1 VFLLI
6 LHKMTRFLITI
17 LITFSFSAK
26 ITSQVKNLD
35 SFYLDKI
42 NYYKNINNDSLFFYC
57 KKLEQSDNI
66 CKSLEGS
73 TGKSYGFYRK
83 KDYDK
88 AESISLKVIKQV
100 DSILKHKDL
109 TCLLDRKIAALNRLF
124 WIKKNQE
131 KYQEAFAILIQKEDL
146 IVNHPVKDDVN
157 FRNLLGL
164 TLSKAVIKNKLDMQ
178 GKAKSILLQSLSE
191 AKNPILK
198 NIQKD
203 EFFLHWKANS
213 YNCLG
218 NTYVS
223 LNNQHPNKAFLDSA
237 NYYYDKAYE
246 VAKMFDPPHKDSEII
261 YNFRKTE
268 VLMKQNK
275 YQKAIDLINNYKNI
289 NNGYNYLHREYFQK
303 AICFHNLNNSDS
315 AVYYSNK
322 LLKNHKNC
330 ETSKLITIYDILS
343 KEYNNLNKLDSAFK
357 YSALTLE
364 QFNLAR
370 NNKDKTFNLFYSNNF
385 NKAQLLN
392 QEIKE
397 KEASKQKKLT
407 ISFVA
412 LLITFFIITFYL
424 LKKEKEKKKELILMI
439 NNDKAVETEKK
450 EYNIDEELENKI
462 LNEFTNAKKNL
473 DFLKPDFSINY
484 IADKLETNNTYVS
497 FVFNKHHDESFK
509 QYCTKLKIN
518 YVVEK
523 LKSDK
528 TFRKY
533 SIQAIADEI
542 GYTNASAFTRAFK
555 KHIGVTPSAFLKTL
569 DD

>member
-1 VFLLI
+1 
-6 LHKMTRFLITI
+6 MTRFLITL

-26 ITSQVKNLD
+26 ITSQTKNLD
-35 SFYLDKI
+35 SFYLDKV
-42 NYYKNINNDSLFFYC
+42 NYFKDINNDSLFYYC
-57 KKLEQSDNI
+57 EKLEQSENI
-66 CKSLEGS
+66 CKRLEGA
-73 TGKSYGFYRK
+73 TGKAYGFYREENF
-83 KDYDK
+83 DK
-88 AESISLKVIKQV
+88 AESICLKVIQQV
-100 DSILKHKDL
+100 DSLLADKFL
-109 TCLLDRKIAALNRLF
+109 TCLLDRKIAAFNRLF

-131 KYQEAFAILIQKEDL
+131 KYQEAFAILVQQESIIL
-146 IVNHPVKDDVN
+146 NHPIKDNIN
-157 FRNLLGL
+157 FRNILGL

-178 GKAKSILLQSLSE
+178 DKAKDILLQSLSE

-198 NIQKD
+198 NVQQD
-203 EFFLHWKANS
+203 EFFLQWKANS

-223 LNNQHPNKAFLDSA
+223 LNNQRPNKAFLDSA
-237 NYYYDKAYE
+237 NYYYDRAYE
-246 VAKMFDPPHKDSEII
+246 VAKMFNPPHKDSEII

-268 VLMKQNK
+268 VLLKQNK

-322 LLKNHKNC
+322 LLKNHKKC

-370 NNKDKTFNLFYSNNF
+370 NNKDKTFNLFYNNNF

-407 ISFVA
+407 ISFVT

-439 NNDKAVETEKK
+439 NNDKPVEAEKK

-462 LNEFTNAKKNL
+462 LNEFKNATINL
-473 DFLKPDFSINY
+473 DFLRPDFSINY

-497 FVFNKHHDESFK
+497 FIFNKHHDESFK
-509 QYCTKLKIN
+509 QYCIKLKIN

-523 LKSDK
+523 LKSNK

-555 KHIGVTPSAFLKTL
+555 KHVGVTPSAFLKTL

>member
-1 VFLLI
+1 
-6 LHKMTRFLITI
+6 
-17 LITFSFSAK
+17 
-26 ITSQVKNLD
+26 
-35 SFYLDKI
+35 
-42 NYYKNINNDSLFFYC
+42 
-57 KKLEQSDNI
+57 
-66 CKSLEGS
+66 
-73 TGKSYGFYRK
+73 
-83 KDYDK
+83 
-88 AESISLKVIKQV
+88 
-100 DSILKHKDL
+100 
-109 TCLLDRKIAALNRLF
+109 
-124 WIKKNQE
+124 
-131 KYQEAFAILIQKEDL
+131 
-146 IVNHPVKDDVN
+146 
-157 FRNLLGL
+157 
-164 TLSKAVIKNKLDMQ
+164 
-178 GKAKSILLQSLSE
+178 
-191 AKNPILK
+191 
-198 NIQKD
+198 
-203 EFFLHWKANS
+203 
-213 YNCLG
+213 
-218 NTYVS
+218 
-223 LNNQHPNKAFLDSA
+223 
-237 NYYYDKAYE
+237 
-246 VAKMFDPPHKDSEII
+246 
-261 YNFRKTE
+261 
-268 VLMKQNK
+268 MKQNK